1 MASAP
6 GAGIDPWGSPMDVMD
21 AIRARKSV
29 RHYVDRP
36 VDEAT
41 LRRILEAARLAPSA
55 RNAQEWRFVAVR
67 EPGMRR
73 RIAVEAAGQP
83 FIGEAGVLLVCCAET
98 DGRVM
103 RCGQPAY
110 PIDVAIAMDHLSL
123 AAAAEGLGTC
133 WIGSFDERQVKQALG
148 IPAAVRVV
156 QLMPLGYPADPSPVE
171 KRRLP
176 LDRIL
181 RWDRW

>member
-1 MASAP
+1 ME
-6 GAGIDPWGSPMDVMD
+6 VMQ
-21 AIRARKSV
+21 AIRTRRSV
-29 RHYVDRP
+29 RSFLDTP

-41 LRRILEAARLAPSA
+41 LNRVMEAARLAPSA

-67 EPGMRR
+67 DKAMKEK
-73 RIAVEAAGQP
+73 IAIEAARQP
-83 FIGEAGVLLVCCAET
+83 FIAEAAVLLACCAET

-123 AAAAEGLGTC
+123 AAVAEGLGTC
-133 WIGSFDERQVKQALG
+133 WIGAFDERMVKDLLG
-148 IPAAVRVV
+148 IPPAMRVV
-156 QLMPLGYPADPSPVE
+156 QLMPLGYPGDASPTA

-176 LDRIL
+176 LDQIL
-181 RWDRW
+181 RLERWSLDATR

>member
-1 MASAP
+1 ME
-6 GAGIDPWGSPMDVMD
+6 VME

-29 RHYVDRP
+29 RHYLDKP

-41 LRRILEAARLAPSA
+41 LERVMEAARLAPSA
-55 RNAQEWRFVAVR
+55 RNGQEWRFVAVR
-67 EPGMRR
+67 DPGMRQ
-73 RIAVEAAGQP
+73 RIAVEAARQP
-83 FIGEAGVLLVCCAET
+83 FIAEASILLACCAET

-133 WIGSFDERQVKQALG
+133 WIGSFDEATVKQALG

-156 QLMPLGYPADPSPVE
+156 QLMPLGYPADPDPIP

-176 LDRIL
+176 LDHIL
-181 RWDRW
+181 HLERW